1 MSGEKGDD
9 NFPIP
14 SPDLEQDPG
23 HALLGA
29 QAAEGLDPR
38 CSIHVHS
45 IRRRL
50 ADPDGI
56 SAKAAIDGIVHA
68 GLLPDDS
75 PQHVRAVTYSQE
87 KGAEEQTIITIA
99 WEWENES

>member
-9 NFPIP
+9 NSPIP
-14 SPDLEQDPG
+14 SPNLEQGPG
-23 HALLGA
+23 DAPLGTQETA
-29 QAAEGLDPR
+29 KLDPR
-38 CSIHVHS
+38 CGIHVHS

-56 SAKAAIDGIVHA
+56 SAKAAIDGLVHA

-75 PQHVRAVTYSQE
+75 PQHVKAVTYSQE
-87 KGAEEQTIITIA
+87 KGAEEQTIITIV
-99 WEWENES
+99 WEGENES